1 MAAAPTSPPRSPPL
15 LGRAEEGEGYRRQ
28 TMPTVLRVSG
38 YRFYFYSHESSE
50 PPHVQVDRSGS
61 TAKFWLETVTLARN
75 AGA

>member
-1 MAAAPTSPPRSPPL
+1 
-15 LGRAEEGEGYRRQ
+15 
-28 TMPTVLRVSG
+28 MPTVLRVSG